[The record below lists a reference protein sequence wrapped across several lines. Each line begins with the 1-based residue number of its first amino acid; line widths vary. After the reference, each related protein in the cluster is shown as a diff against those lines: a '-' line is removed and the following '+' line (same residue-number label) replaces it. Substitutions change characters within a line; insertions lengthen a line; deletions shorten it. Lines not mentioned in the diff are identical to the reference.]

1 VEVKP
6 IRSDSDY
13 ERALRRVEALWG
25 SPAGSPQGDEL
36 EVLVT
41 LIEAYEREH
50 YPIDLQRRAGGDNP
64 ERSIEELEHLSG
76 RAILAVGASTGT
88 KCMSASS
95 SSYRSVLGHGRR
107 RF

>member
-1 VEVKP
+1 MDVKP
-6 IRSDSDY
+6 IRSDNDY
-13 ERALRRVEALWG
+13 NLALRRVEAIWG

-50 YPIDLQRRAGGDNP
+50 YPIDPQSSAGANDP

-76 RAILAVGASTGT
+76 RGHSHGSHFNRDEIHE
-88 KCMSASS
+88 
-95 SSYRSVLGHGRR
+95 RS
-107 RF
+107 